1 MTSRP
6 CEGVKGRIVLRNIR
20 IKSASSIVAMIVLF
34 VAVLGFSLFRT
45 IDAANTVD
53 TERTRTAVAAA
64 VQAQVKQIIVMVDD
78 NALWDAAATAVYTRM
93 SDTEFFWSSW
103 GYSSAE
109 GKYFDTVLVLDHEGR
124 PLLGY
129 HHGRATRFDPIA
141 RYGEPF
147 RILLERAD
155 RQRQAVGGLAGS
167 ADGPVLIGIANIV
180 PTNGA
185 LDKLVPKSGPYWLV
199 FTKPFD
205 QGAADQIGRSL
216 LLEDMKLSSKSSGK
230 ASIAVRDTAAK
241 PVADLSW
248 TPARPGTTALE
259 RVLPWVAIASL
270 LHILAGLFFGRQA
283 LRSVSK
289 LADEAMVDSLSNL
302 PNRRAVRRELDR
314 RLKRGERLALALIDL
329 DGFKGINDNYGHH
342 VGDRL
347 IKSIAMLLQE
357 LVGKNGMIARL
368 GGDEFAILVPGASA
382 VNELQDISRAM
393 LDKLSRPFRID
404 ERTVLVGASIGL
416 ASVSLRD
423 LDSSE
428 LMRRADVAMYSA
440 KQAGKMRLAWYD
452 EMLDQ
457 KQAIARTIEAE
468 LRLAID
474 AEDFELVYQ
483 PLVDIH
489 ERKIVAVEALLRWS
503 SPTRGT
509 VNPSEFIPV
518 AEETGLI
525 DAMGMIVLR
534 KACRDALDWGDVRL
548 AINVSAAQL
557 RNPEFASALSHA
569 LAETGFPAERLE
581 LEINESYL
589 VYDPDAA
596 GRVLREI
603 RSLGVGVS
611 LDDYGTGHASIG
623 FLRQFSF
630 SKVKLDRSLVTEAGL
645 SEEARTVIHA
655 NIAVA
660 RALNVAVAAEGVET
674 ADQADLMRVAGCD
687 QLQGWFFSKP
697 VAGREIAIRV
707 LKDHPEHPSSRLRA
721 V

>member
-1 MTSRP
+1 M
-6 CEGVKGRIVLRNIR
+6 
-20 IKSASSIVAMIVLF
+20 VAMIVLF
-34 VAVLGFSLFRT
+34 IAVLGFSLSRT
-45 IDAANTVD
+45 IGAANTVD

-64 VQAQVKQIIVMVDD
+64 VQAQVQQIIVMVDD
-78 NALWDAAATAVYTRM
+78 NALWDAAATAVYTRL

-109 GKYFDTVLVLDHEGR
+109 GKYFDTVLALDHEGKS
-124 PLLGY
+124 LLGY
-129 HHGRATRFDPIA
+129 RHGRATRFDPVA
-141 RYGEPF
+141 RYGESF
-147 RILLERAD
+147 RILLERAN
-155 RQRQAVGGLAGS
+155 RQRQAVGGLANS
-167 ADGPVLIGIANIV
+167 AEGPVVVGIANIV
-180 PTNGA
+180 PTNGG
-185 LDKLVPKSGPYWLV
+185 LDHLVPKTGPYWLV

-205 QGAADQIGRSL
+205 QTAADQIGRSL
-216 LLEDMKLSSKSSGK
+216 LLEDMKLSSKPSGQ
-230 ASIAVRDTAAK
+230 ASIAVRDTSAK
-241 PVADLSW
+241 PIANLSW
-248 TPARPGTTALE
+248 TPARPASTALK
-259 RVLPWVAIASL
+259 RVLPWVTIAAL
-270 LHILAGLFFGRQA
+270 LHIIVGLWLGRQG
-283 LRSVSK
+283 LRSVAR
-289 LADEAMVDSLSNL
+289 LADEALVDSLSNL

-314 RLKRGERLALALIDL
+314 RLERGERLALALIDL

-347 IKSIAMLLQE
+347 IKSIAALLRE

-423 LDSSE
+423 LDASE
-428 LMRRADVAMYSA
+428 LMRRADVAMYAA

-474 AEDFELVYQ
+474 SESFELVYQ
-483 PLVDIH
+483 PLVDVH
-489 ERKIVAVEALLRWS
+489 LRKIVAAEALLRWT

-509 VNPSEFIPV
+509 VDPLEFIPV

-534 KACRDALDWGDVRL
+534 KACRDALDWGEVRL

-557 RNPEFASALSHA
+557 RNPEFAGALRDA

-596 GRVLREI
+596 ERVLNEI
-603 RSLGVGVS
+603 RALGVGVS

-630 SKVKLDRSLVTEAGL
+630 NKVKLDRSLVTEAGM
-645 SEEARTVIHA
+645 SEEARMVIHA
-655 NIAVA
+655 NVAVA
-660 RALNVAVAAEGVET
+660 RALNVSVAAEGIET
-674 ADQADLMRVAGCD
+674 ADHADLMRVAGCD
-687 QLQGWFFSKP
+687 ELQGWFFSRA
-697 VAGREIAIRV
+697 VTAREIAARV
-707 LKDHPEHPSSRLRA
+707 INDYPDRPASRIKSR
-721 V
+721 